1 MHPRP
6 MNPAITPRLL
16 LLARLSPLACLSLLA
31 LAAPLALHSA
41 AEAQQQL
48 GSVAVEDATVTG
60 TTTPPT
66 ITHSRVLLVDSGTV
80 TAKDHTAEVK
90 LARGGA
96 VDVCSTSGLH
106 LTAGTANDNGPAPL
120 MLSLDRGAAEIHM
133 MAGTSDIIM
142 TPDLRM
148 SVKQGGRLDLRIRVT
163 PNGDTCVENRI
174 PLAATPA
181 LAETAAKASEAASKG
196 LSVNVASLFGE
207 DTYEVKPGQHV
218 MFEHADLHEVVDNES
233 SPCGC
238 PAEPPTEVA
247 GGGEFGLRGAKDAHP
262 FPAAVSQGLAPAPPV
277 PQAPEG
283 VVHAQV
289 STTLNYSGDGAE
301 TPPPGTTEPPM
312 AFPQGQ
318 QAPATPPKKP
328 GLFHRLGRFFKRLF

>member
-1 MHPRP
+1 MRP
-6 MNPAITPRLL
+6 AMMTPRLL
-16 LLARLSPLACLSLLA
+16 LLALAT
-31 LAAPLALHSA
+31 PLALHSA

-48 GSVAVEDATVTG
+48 GSVAETDATVSA
-60 TTTPPT
+60 TTTPAST
-66 ITHSRVLLVDSGTV
+66 VNGRVLLVDSGTV
-80 TAKDHTAEVK
+80 TAKDHTAAVK

-120 MLSLDRGAAEIHM
+120 MLSLDRGAMELHM
-133 MAGTSDIIM
+133 AAGTSDIIM
-142 TPDLRM
+142 TPDLRL

-174 PLAATPA
+174 PQAAAPA
-181 LAETAAKASEAASKG
+181 LAETAAKPSDAVASG
-196 LSVNVASLFGE
+196 LAVSVASLFGE

-238 PAEPPTEVA
+238 PVETPPQVA
-247 GGGEFGLRGAKDAHP
+247 GGGEFGLGGAKDPHP

-312 AFPQGQ
+312 AFGQIQ
-318 QAPATPPKKP
+318 QAPPTPPPEKP
-328 GLFHRLGRFFKRLF
+328 GFFHRLGRFFKRLL

>member
-1 MHPRP
+1 M
-6 MNPAITPRLL
+6 MTPRLF
-16 LLARLSPLACLSLLA
+16 LLA
-31 LAAPLALHSA
+31 LATPLVLHTA

-48 GSVAVEDATVTG
+48 GSVAEADANVSA
-60 TTTPPT
+60 TTTPPPT
-66 ITHSRVLLVDSGTV
+66 VNGRVLLVDSGTV
-80 TAKDHTAEVK
+80 TAKDHTAAVK

-120 MLSLDRGAAEIHM
+120 MLSLDRGAMEIHM
-133 MAGTSDIIM
+133 AAGTSDIIM

-148 SVKQGGRLDLRIRVT
+148 SMKQGGRLDLRIRVT

-174 PLAATPA
+174 PQAAAPA
-181 LAETAAKASEAASKG
+181 LTETAAKPSDAEANGVAV
-196 LSVNVASLFGE
+196 SVTSLFGE
-207 DTYEVKPGQHV
+207 DSYEVKPGQHV

-238 PAEPPTEVA
+238 PAETPAEVA
-247 GGGEFGLRGAKDAHP
+247 GGGEFGLGGAKDPHP

-277 PQAPEG
+277 PQAPSG

-312 AFPQGQ
+312 AFGQIQ
-318 QAPATPPKKP
+318 QAAPPPAPAKP
-328 GLFHRLGRFFKRLF
+328 GFFHRLGRFFQRLF